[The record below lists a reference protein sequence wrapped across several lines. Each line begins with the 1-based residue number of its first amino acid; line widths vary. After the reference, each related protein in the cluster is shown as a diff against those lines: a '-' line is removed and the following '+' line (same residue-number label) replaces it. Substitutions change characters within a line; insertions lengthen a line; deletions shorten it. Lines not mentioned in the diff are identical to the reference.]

1 MMRHLSLAAA
11 VLFAVAS
18 FSCGSRTEE
27 GSPPPA
33 PSAPRAGAITEP
45 RVLEQV
51 DPDFSEATSRFL
63 ANPNAKLTVVFHIA
77 VRQDGTMRTVEV
89 VRAEP
94 ADLPVAKTFAEEVAA
109 SMPKW
114 RFRPAMLD
122 GKPVDAEFDFTLEAQ
137 GGLEGE

>member
-1 MMRHLSLAAA
+1 MMRQRSLATA
-11 VLFAVAS
+11 VLFALAS
-18 FSCGSRTEE
+18 FSCGSRPEE
-27 GSPPPA
+27 EPPRFA
-33 PSAPRAGAITEP
+33 PSAPRPQALTEP

-51 DPDFSEATSRFL
+51 DPEFSEATSRFL
-63 ANPNAKLTVVFHIA
+63 ADPSAKLTVVFHIA
-77 VRQDGTMRTVEV
+77 VRQDGTMRSVQV

-94 ADLPVAKTFAEEVAA
+94 ADLPVARTFAEEVAL